1 MIIVI
6 IDGYNMI
13 GAWEELKRLKEID
26 FEQARD
32 RLMEMLS
39 EYQAHY
45 GYRVIVVFDAYFVQG
60 KEYKGKKH
68 NVEVI
73 FTKEKETADECIERL
88 VKQLTNVRDQIYV
101 ATSDYAEQRTIFG
114 SGALRKSARELY
126 IELEVMQQT
135 IEERMETQKKEKPT
149 SKIILDEHVL
159 KIFEKWRRGS
169 K

>member
-1 MIIVI
+1 HCS
-6 IDGYNMI
+6 YR
-13 GAWEELKRLKEID
+13 RLHVVRSVFYYCQPD
-26 FEQARD
+26 SPD
-32 RLMEMLS
+32 RHSFPTRRSSDL
-39 EYQAHY
+39 
-45 GYRVIVVFDAYFVQG
+45 
-60 KEYKGKKH
+60 
-68 NVEVI
+68 
-73 FTKEKETADECIERL
+73 ERL

-159 KIFEKWRRGS
+159 KI
-169 K
+169 